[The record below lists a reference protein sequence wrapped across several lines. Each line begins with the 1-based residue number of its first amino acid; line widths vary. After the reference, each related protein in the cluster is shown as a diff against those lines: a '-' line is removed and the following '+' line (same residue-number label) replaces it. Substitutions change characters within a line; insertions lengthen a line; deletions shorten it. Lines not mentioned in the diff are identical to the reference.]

1 MDCCSFAVF
10 YFLNIYGGTK
20 KWAISSLGRKGYVL
34 FVCQRIIKTKRSG
47 NMSIIFK
54 EISKIYNGKK
64 IFENISGRISDGEKL
79 GIIGINGIGKTT
91 LIRILLGV
99 EERDFGEVSYTPQ
112 NIRFGYLNQYTAF
125 DEDVTVYEELYKSG
139 LTSMDSSFNTD
150 SYKNR
155 LKKALLEI
163 GFSEKD
169 FAQPT
174 SRLSGGEKTRLSICK
189 ILMEEPD
196 VLVLDE
202 PTNHLDMESIKWL
215 EEFLRDIKK
224 TVIIISHDR
233 QFLDNAVE
241 KILEMKYDC
250 INEYKGNYSEYKI
263 QKENEVRNQEREYE
277 KQQRDIKHLKEVIC
291 DRKTWFERAHKAAG
305 QNDFLRAKAKKQI
318 KVMRAKQRQLER
330 LEENKIKK
338 PEKDMAA
345 AFEYMGKTA
354 EGKKL
359 PEYLIQASNLYKA
372 FGKKT
377 IFENTSFDI
386 KRGERIALIGKNGS
400 GKSTLIKMIVGD
412 EGIDNG
418 YINTN
423 PSLKIAYFSQEL
435 ENLDFSSTILDDILK
450 EKVPVN
456 SARLVLGCLLFKGED
471 VYKKIEVLSMG
482 EKCRVAFA
490 KLILSGADMLILDEP
505 TNYMDIVSR
514 EKIEE
519 VLEDYNGALLF
530 VSHDRYFVKRASNR
544 IFEIEDRK
552 IKIYEGNYEYYLS
565 KKLDDE
571 KKERVGIDYTSI
583 KNEIRRLECE
593 IAFMSGRFADPR
605 LGAEEKTE
613 LDRKFIETSRKIREY
628 REMVK

>member
-1 MDCCSFAVF
+1 LS
-10 YFLNIYGGTK
+10 
-20 KWAISSLGRKGYVL
+20 AIGLPR
-34 FVCQRIIKTKRSG
+34 QRG
-47 NMSIIFK
+47 VVDMSIIFK

-64 IFENISGRISDGEKL
+64 IFNNISGRIYDGEKV
-79 GIIGINGIGKTT
+79 GVIGINGIGKTT
-91 LIRILLGV
+91 LVRILLGI
-99 EERDFGEVSYTPQ
+99 EEKDSGEISFAPE

-125 DEDVTVYEELYKSG
+125 DDDITVYEELYKSG
-139 LTSMDSSFNTD
+139 LTSMNASFNID

-155 LKKALLEI
+155 LKKSLLGI

-169 FAQPT
+169 FNQPT

-215 EEFLRDIKK
+215 EDFLRGIKK

-233 QFLDNAVE
+233 QFLDNTVE
-241 KILEMKYDC
+241 RILEMKYDC
-250 INEYKGNYSEYKI
+250 LNEYKGNYSEYKI
-263 QKENEVRNQEREYE
+263 QKENEMRNQQREYE
-277 KQQRDIKHLKEVIC
+277 KQERNIKHLKEVIS
-291 DRKTWFERAHKAAG
+291 DRKSWFEKAHNAAG
-305 QNDFLRAKAKKQI
+305 VNDFLRAKAKKHI
-318 KVMRAKQRQLER
+318 SVMRAKQKQLER
-330 LEENKIKK
+330 LEENKIKR
-338 PEKDMAA
+338 PEKDITA
-345 AFEYMGKTA
+345 AFEYMGKAA

-359 PEYLIQASNLYKA
+359 PEYLLQAGNLHKA
-372 FGKKT
+372 FGRKA
-377 IFENTSFDI
+377 IFENASFDI

-412 EGIDNG
+412 EGIDKG

-435 ENLDFSSTILDDILK
+435 ENLDFNSTILDDILK

-456 SARLVLGCLLFKGED
+456 SARLVLGCLLFKDKD

-519 VLEDYNGALLF
+519 VLEDYKGTLLF

-544 IFEIEDRK
+544 IFEIEDRR
-552 IKIYEGNYEYYLS
+552 IKIYEGNYEYYLT
-565 KKLDDE
+565 KKVDDE
-571 KKERVGIDYTSI
+571 KKEKIGVDYTSI
-583 KNEIRRLECE
+583 RDEIRRLECE
-593 IAFMSGRFADPR
+593 LAFMSGRFDDPK
-605 LGAEEKTE
+605 LGAEEKAE

-628 REMVK
+628 KEKVM